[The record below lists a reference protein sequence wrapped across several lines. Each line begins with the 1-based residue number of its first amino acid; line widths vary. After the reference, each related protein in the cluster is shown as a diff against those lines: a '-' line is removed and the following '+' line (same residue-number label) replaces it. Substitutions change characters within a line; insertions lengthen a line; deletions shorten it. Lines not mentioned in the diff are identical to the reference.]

1 MKSWFQK
8 TVFDFDDWF
17 KDARNNNFKSDKHI
31 QIENDIAYGED
42 EICKL
47 DLYIPEIAD
56 GQKHIVLFNIHGG
69 GWITGDK
76 YKRRGLGMLYADMG
90 FFVVNINYGISPQ
103 YQYHQSVKHCY
114 EALQWVQDNAEKY
127 NLDTHNLFVTGDS
140 AGGQLACLMLATQ
153 DNMEF
158 RHSLGIEDSDARFRS
173 GILCC
178 GAYDIDAMATNKL
191 ASSIILDMTGKTPK
205 KLDTYPYYAQL
216 RTLDWVDE
224 NFPQDVIITYGKH
237 DVFVGGHE
245 KGLTAKLD
253 QLGKRYFLYGAPFP
267 GDHCY
272 HLYYHRQISKV
283 FYDMVREYFDQIRKT
298 GKVENLVVSPIKQ
311 D

>member
-1 MKSWFQK
+1 MNSWFQK
-8 TVFDFDDWF
+8 TAFDFDDWF

-31 QIENDIAYGED
+31 EVVENIAYADE
-42 EICKL
+42 EICRL
-47 DLYIPEIAD
+47 DLYIPEIEA
-56 GQKHIVLFNIHGG
+56 GKKHIVLFNIHGG

-76 YKRRGLGMLYADMG
+76 HKRRGLAMLYADMG
-90 FFVVNINYGISPQ
+90 LFVVNINYGVSPQ
-103 YQYHQSVKHCY
+103 YKYHQSVKHCFQ
-114 EALQWVQDNAEKY
+114 ALQWVGENAEKY

-158 RHSLGIEDSDARFRS
+158 RHSLDIEDCTARFRS
-173 GILCC
+173 GILCS
-178 GAYDIDAMATNKL
+178 GAYDIDDMAANKL
-191 ASSIILDMTGKTPK
+191 ASSIILDMTGKKPK
-205 KLDTYPYYAQL
+205 ELDTYPYYAQL
-216 RTLDWVDE
+216 RTLDWIDE
-224 NFPQDVIITYGKH
+224 KFPQDVIITYGKH

-272 HLYYHRQISKV
+272 HLYYYRSISKV
-283 FYDMVREYFDQIRKT
+283 FYDMVREYFDQIRTKDRVDSLT
-298 GKVENLVVSPIKQ
+298 MPQNKE
-311 D
+311 